1 MASPTARKLSEFRT
15 FLADYEKSE
24 KEALNKKQGALLAK
38 YRKTIVEY
46 EKAKNKKELAR
57 INNSLIK
64 LQREI
69 LKNKEASLERA
80 LAKVDALSMA
90 RQSASFPSRRPP
102 KTRVDVELDKWKKE
116 LEHMTPAQQEE
127 LLKRMALKEDDRQG
141 WKPVSPRRRT
151 PAASGGP
158 LGRIY
163 SQEAKLLAPASDLMV
178 YPDFYAAKQ
187 KRKRKRK
194 TKGKKTKKH
203 RKKTRKTRG
212 IRRTRQ

>member
-1 MASPTARKLSEFRT
+1 MASPTARKLSEFRK
-15 FLADYEKSE
+15 FLADYEKGE

-38 YRKTIVEY
+38 YRKTIVDY
-46 EKAKNKKELAR
+46 EKVKNKKELAR

-69 LKNKEASLERA
+69 LKNKEASLERG

-102 KTRVDVELDKWKKE
+102 KTRDDVELDKWIKE
-116 LEHMTPAQQEE
+116 FEKRTPSQQEE
-127 LLKRMALKEDDRQG
+127 YLKIMALKEDDRQG
-141 WKPVSPRRRT
+141 WKPVSPRRRKEG
-151 PAASGGP
+151 AASGGP

-178 YPDFYAAKQ
+178 YPEFYAAKQ
-187 KRKRKRK
+187 KRNKKHRKR
-194 TKGKKTKKH
+194 KTKKH
-203 RKKTRKTRG
+203 RKKTRKTRR
-212 IRRTRQ
+212 IRRTKK